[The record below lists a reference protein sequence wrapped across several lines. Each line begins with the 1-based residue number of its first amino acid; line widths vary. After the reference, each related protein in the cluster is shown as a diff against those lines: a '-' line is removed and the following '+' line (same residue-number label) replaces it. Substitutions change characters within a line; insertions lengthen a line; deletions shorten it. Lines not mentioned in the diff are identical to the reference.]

1 MHWAP
6 RRSYISV
13 CAFSASVSCLRLLGG
28 GEVVGAAG
36 PSELARR
43 SGHSRADRWPCGPTV
58 RGSPWQEDG
67 DGGSLMWQKQSRCLV
82 RLRAT
87 RGAQTQT
94 HNTAFLCAALAAA
107 TRLPQPGLS
116 LRSLH
121 VHRSKSLLDRCPA
134 SWGKALLQPQS

>member
-1 MHWAP
+1 
-6 RRSYISV
+6 
-13 CAFSASVSCLRLLGG
+13 
-28 GEVVGAAG
+28 
-36 PSELARR
+36 
-43 SGHSRADRWPCGPTV
+43 
-58 RGSPWQEDG
+58 
-67 DGGSLMWQKQSRCLV
+67 MWQKQSRCLV

-94 HNTAFLCAALAAA
+94 NNTAFLCAALAAA

-134 SWGKALLQPQS
+134 SWGKALSAAEVIAKGRDASVEATGVGGEEGAAAGKPKEGRRS